1 MRQAH
6 AMTKHGTSCAGP
18 APTVY
23 DRDLYELSYADTD
36 WNAARR
42 LLARCIRKGKPGSVL
57 DIGCG
62 LGFFVECCHRFGVP
76 CIGIEGS
83 AYAVEAARK
92 REPGLDIRQHYLED
106 LFPFS
111 DGAFSMV
118 VCNQVIEHL
127 PGTTARHALKEAYRV
142 LSGGGAI
149 FVYSP
154 SMFNRTQA
162 QDPTHINLH
171 SPGSLKAELT
181 AAGFGQ
187 VRSFDNPLKF
197 TRGPLTILNHVIRLL
212 FTIVPVSFLSS
223 TANCMAIKPE
233 KG

>member
-1 MRQAH
+1 MPVNSTA
-6 AMTKHGTSCAGP
+6 AMKS

-23 DRDLYELSYADTD
+23 DRSLYETSYAHTD

-42 LLARCIRKGKPGSVL
+42 LLARCIRKGKPGLIL

-62 LGFFVECCHRFGVP
+62 LGFFVECCYRFGVP

-92 REPGLDIRQHYLED
+92 REPALDIRQHYLED
-106 LFPFS
+106 PFPFS
-111 DGAFSMV
+111 DGSFSMA

-127 PGTTARHALKEAYRV
+127 PAATARHALREAYRV
-142 LSGGGAI
+142 LSEGGAI

-154 SMFNRTQA
+154 SMFNRKQA

-171 SPGSLKAELT
+171 SPRSLKQELI
-181 AAGFGQ
+181 AAGFRKVQ
-187 VRSFDNPLKF
+187 SFNNPLKF
-197 TRGPLTILNHVIRLL
+197 NRGLLSPLNHLVRAF
-212 FTIVPVSFLSS
+212 FTVVPLSFLSS
-223 TANCMAIKPE
+223 TANCMAVKAE
-233 KG
+233 EE

>member
-1 MRQAH
+1 MKEYQKTR
-6 AMTKHGTSCAGP
+6 TGP
-18 APTVY
+18 ASTVY
-23 DRDLYELSYADTD
+23 DRDLYELSYADAD

-42 LLARCIRKGKPGSVL
+42 LLARCIRKGKPGSIL

-62 LGFFVECCHRFGVP
+62 LGFFVECCYRFGVP
-76 CIGIEGS
+76 CTGIEGS

-92 REPGLDIRQHYLED
+92 REPGLDVRQHYLED
-106 LFPFS
+106 SLPFP
-111 DGAFSMV
+111 DGSFSMV

-127 PGTTARHALKEAYRV
+127 PATTARHALREAYRV

-154 SMFNRTQA
+154 SIFNRTQA

-171 SPGSLKAELT
+171 SPRSLKAELT

-187 VRSFDNPLKF
+187 VRGLNNPLKF
-197 TRGPLTILNHVIRLL
+197 TRGPLTPLNHVIRAL

-223 TANCMAIKPE
+223 TANCMATKPE
-233 KG
+233 KE